1 MCSEKCHWKILL
13 LFIGIFHSTQAAWL
27 RCYKGTLDNF
37 EVVPLTKPQL
47 LVNSTCIN
55 HAHPT
60 IVFTFGYRGKVG
72 GPATTAVLSAY
83 LATKK
88 RNVVLLDWEKEADV
102 GILGLPMTYVFSAV
116 PNAKIVGDDLGKAL
130 TMLARAGMNTTRLH
144 LLGHSLGAHVMGY
157 AGRRARENGHVVA
170 RITGLDPA
178 RALFEGSLG
187 VRAGLDRKCARFVD
201 IIHSDPGGYGT
212 TTSTGTVDF
221 WPNYAGSGGTQPGCP
236 NGDFDMFS
244 PEEYLDDS
252 NSEFAEYYLTSE
264 QIQNMTRTQKMRTI
278 TQRNLCSHDRSW
290 RLFVESIQS
299 PTAFPSAFAPD
310 YDTWARHPARS
321 AHTIYMGDLVN
332 TRASGDYFLTTGP
345 TSPYSLG
352 PRGLIPDDNQ
362 TRRRRSSTLTR
373 LLKYFR

>member
-88 RNVVLLDWEKEADV
+88 RNVILLDWEKEADV

-116 PNAKIVGDDLGKAL
+116 PNAKIVGDHLGEAL

-157 AGRRARENGHVVA
+157 AGRRARENRQVVA

-187 VRAGLDRKCARFVD
+187 VRAGLGRKCARFVD

-212 TTSTGTVDF
+212 TTSAGTVDF

-244 PEEYLDDS
+244 PED
-252 NSEFAEYYLTSE
+252 
-264 QIQNMTRTQKMRTI
+264 
-278 TQRNLCSHDRSW
+278 LCSHDRSW

-310 YDTWARHPARS
+310 YDTWASHPARS

-345 TSPYSLG
+345 TSPYSMG

-373 LLKYFR
+373 LLKYLR

>member
-1 MCSEKCHWKILL
+1 MCSEKCHWNLLL

-88 RNVVLLDWEKEADV
+88 RNVILLDWEKEADV

-116 PNAKIVGDDLGKAL
+116 PNAKIVGDDLGEAL

-244 PEEYLDDS
+244 PEEYLDDN

-264 QIQNMTRTQKMRTI
+264 QIQNMTRMQKMRTI
-278 TQRNLCSHDRSW
+278 SQRSKFTKPQT
-290 RLFVESIQS
+290 RLSFAFRNADI
-299 PTAFPSAFAPD
+299 PTFA
-310 YDTWARHPARS
+310 AASLNMLQCRLA
-321 AHTIYMGDLVN
+321 IYGDLQIS
-332 TRASGDYFLTTGP
+332 TRFLLLLGKCRFVYSFSAESTTITVTYTGE
-345 TSPYSLG
+345 
-352 PRGLIPDDNQ
+352 I
-362 TRRRRSSTLTR
+362 TLVACKQFR
-373 LLKYFR
+373 LPGNFIFRIR